1 MGVQETRASNGQARN
16 DSESTDFT
24 FTCQGRDIRVHKII
38 ICINSLGITFIT
50 TNDHQEALSGTYDLT
65 SDESD
70 MVQLMV
76 DYLYTGDYSLET
88 GEADEEPETYGDSSL
103 SIHAIMYS
111 IGDKYDI
118 EGLRHLSTKKYC
130 EVLKGDLYI
139 NDFFS
144 SIPYV
149 YDLTPETSRDL
160 RDPALAFARNV
171 LSGDGPTTLSI
182 VREAFDELV
191 IECPEFVKE
200 LLYSALQSPLLGYC
214 ECSGPRNMVPVEAEQ
229 YRCRECGKGGA
240 SLGRP

>member
-1 MGVQETRASNGQARN
+1 
-16 DSESTDFT
+16 
-24 FTCQGRDIRVHKII
+24 
-38 ICINSLGITFIT
+38 
-50 TNDHQEALSGTYDLT
+50 
-65 SDESD
+65 

-88 GEADEEPETYGDSSL
+88 DETDQEPDTYSDSSL

-118 EGLRHLSTKKYC
+118 EGLRRLSTRKYC
-130 EVLKGDLYI
+130 EALQRDLYI
-139 NDFFS
+139 NDFFA

-149 YDLTPETSRDL
+149 YALTPESSRDL

-214 ECSGPRNMVPVEAEQ
+214 PCSGPRNMVPVEAQ
-229 YRCRECGKGGA
+229 QCRCRKCGKDGA
-240 SLGRP
+240 SLRRP

>member
-1 MGVQETRASNGQARN
+1 
-16 DSESTDFT
+16 
-24 FTCQGRDIRVHKII
+24 
-38 ICINSLGITFIT
+38 
-50 TNDHQEALSGTYDLT
+50 EALSGTYDLT

-88 GEADEEPETYGDSSL
+88 DEKDQVPDTYSDSSL
-103 SIHAIMYS
+103 AIHAIMYS

-130 EVLKGDLYI
+130 EALQGDLYI

-144 SIPYV
+144 SIPYI
-149 YDLTPETSRDL
+149 YDLTPESSRDL
-160 RDPALAFARNV
+160 RDPALTFARNV

-200 LLYSALQSPLLGYC
+200 LLYSALQSPLMGYC
-214 ECSGPRNMVPVEAEQ
+214 PCSGPGNMVPVEVQ
-229 YRCRECGKGGA
+229 HCRCRKCGKGGA
-240 SLGRP
+240 SLRRP